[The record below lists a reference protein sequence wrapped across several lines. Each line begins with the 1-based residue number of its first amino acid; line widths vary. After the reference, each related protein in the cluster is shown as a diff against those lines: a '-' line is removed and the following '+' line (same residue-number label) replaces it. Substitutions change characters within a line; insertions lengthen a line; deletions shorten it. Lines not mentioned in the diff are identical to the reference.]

1 MTFPPFSTWS
11 RSSRAGSLHCIS
23 GWAEGSRLSCQ
34 ALSDPTVTRDPILFL
49 VGTFSVMLGVV
60 LEVSSAGPSGRP
72 AKLSSVASTLQT
84 IGLAGFILAFV
95 CAFYAHGF
103 YDIPGTVNDFLVGRF
118 SIIFPVMMI
127 LFSYLASARFNLGSI
142 RTPTVL
148 GIVAM
153 LLSPASLYA
162 IGRRNPTLGF
172 VVALAFLLAG
182 LGLFLMP
189 RRRVAGQRR
198 AAALI
203 NKPTAWRAC
212 L

>member
-1 MTFPPFSTWS
+1 MSKKVSSDDVSTLLYMVPFIASGVFALYLWVG
-11 RSSRAGSLHCIS
+11 RGISSVLPSSVYL
-23 GWAEGSRLSCQ
+23 
-34 ALSDPTVTRDPILFL
+34 TVTRDPILFL

-189 RRRVAGQRR
+189 RRRVAGQE
-198 AAALI
+198 
-203 NKPTAWRAC
+203 KGSGTDQ
-212 L
+212 

>member
-1 MTFPPFSTWS
+1 MNKKVSSDDASILLYMVPFIASGVYALYLWVGRGIS
-11 RSSRAGSLHCIS
+11 FVLPSSVYL
-23 GWAEGSRLSCQ
+23 
-34 ALSDPTVTRDPILFL
+34 TVTRDPILFL

-60 LEVSSAGPSGRP
+60 LEVSSTGPSGRS
-72 AKLSSVASTLQT
+72 AKLGSVGSTLQT
-84 IGLAGFILAFV
+84 IALASFILAFV

-103 YDIPGTVNDFLVGRF
+103 YDFSGAVSDFIVGRF
-118 SIIFPVMMI
+118 SIIFPVMII
-127 LFSYLASARFNLGSI
+127 LFSYLASARFNLSSI

-162 IGRRNPTLGF
+162 IGRRNSTLGF

-189 RRRVAGQRR
+189 SRKVADQEKGSGADQ
-198 AAALI
+198 
-203 NKPTAWRAC
+203 
-212 L
+212 